1 MWRYH
6 EFAQSTGCARVS
18 YSVSIMPATIL
29 IIEDEPAI
37 LELLSINLQHAGYV
51 IRTAQDARQAQEQI
65 QDVLPDLILLD
76 WMLPDQP
83 GIHLAKQLRAASRT
97 REIPLIMLTARG
109 TEQDKVDGL
118 EAGADDY
125 LTKPFSLRELHARIK
140 SLLRRRAPQLT
151 ADLIQAGELTLDPE
165 SRQVSCADLSLPMGP
180 SEFRLLHFLMTHAQ
194 RVYSRSQLLDQVW
207 GDHVFLEER
216 TVDVHIR
223 RLRKALSPAGQEF
236 LIQTVR
242 GAGYRFSTTQSE

>member
-1 MWRYH
+1 
-6 EFAQSTGCARVS
+6 
-18 YSVSIMPATIL
+18 MPATIL

-37 LELLSINLQHAGYV
+37 QELLSINLQHAGYTV
-51 IRTAQDARQAQEQI
+51 LLAGSTREAQDQI
-65 QDVLPDLILLD
+65 QRELPDLILLD

-83 GIHLAKQLRAASRT
+83 GIRLAKSLRSTPRT
-97 REIPLIMLTARG
+97 REIPLIMLTAKG

-125 LTKPFSLRELHARIK
+125 LTKPFSPRELLARIK

-151 ADLIQAGELTLDPE
+151 IDLIQVGDLVLDPE
-165 SRQVSCADLSLPMGP
+165 ARRVSYRNSVLPMGP

-194 RVYSRSQLLDQVW
+194 RVYSRNQLLDQVW

-223 RLRKALSPAGQEF
+223 RVRKALAPARQEH

-242 GAGYRFSTTQSE
+242 GAGYRFNTTQ